1 MEAGKRSKNKIVP
14 WDAHLD
20 NKYGKPGTPSRT
32 EFEMKAHAFVIGEL
46 LKDERAKAHLT
57 QAELAEKTGTKKSYI
72 SRIENGRADIQLSTL
87 YKLIEQGLNK
97 KLELAIR

>member
-57 QAELAEKTGTKKSYI
+57 
-72 SRIENGRADIQLSTL
+72 
-87 YKLIEQGLNK
+87 
-97 KLELAIR
+97 